1 MEDDQAIASS
11 GPIGVVAYAS
21 LAERRART
29 LKHGD
34 TFAVLDPNGDLLTG
48 PGSADGLYHRD
59 TRHLSRFDLRIDGRR
74 PILLSSIVRD
84 DNAALIFDLTNPDI
98 GDDRG
103 DTVLEHDLVH
113 VRRTKFLFEATAFER
128 ISVRSFATVPL
139 ELSLRLGF
147 AADFADLFETRGARR
162 PRRGRQ
168 EPPDITESRVLL
180 RYAGLDG
187 RERVTRLR
195 FEPAP
200 DAIAADSATW
210 RLALEPGAQRVLYVE
225 VACASGDPAFSPRAN
240 YLRALVDARRALRAS
255 LSRTG
260 SVSTSNEHFDEALA
274 RARADLAMLATD
286 TEHGPYPYAGTPWF
300 SAVFGRDALI
310 TALQT
315 LWLDPAL
322 ARGVLRF
329 LAAHQATE
337 EDPARDAEPGK
348 ILHEMRHGEMA
359 ALGEVPFAR
368 YYGSVDA
375 TPLFVVLAGAYLD
388 RTGDLET
395 LRALWP
401 HIDAALRWMA
411 THGDR
416 DGDGFVEYERRSG
429 SGLVNQGWKD
439 SHDSV
444 FHENGATAHGPI
456 ALCEVQAYVYAAKRA
471 AAAIAARVHRPERAL
486 ELEEEARALAARFDA
501 AFWQE
506 DLGTYALAL
515 DGAKRPCR
523 IRTSNAG
530 HALFAGIAAPAR
542 AVRVAST
549 LMSANGFSGWGVR
562 TLARGEARYN
572 PISYHNGSVWPHDN
586 ALVAMGL
593 ARYGLKNEAARILD
607 GLFHAATYMD
617 LRRLPELFCG
627 FPRRRGQGPTLYPVA
642 CAPQAWAAAAPMAL
656 LGACLGI
663 SVDPGRRV
671 VRLDRPV
678 LPRFLDEVS
687 VRRLPVGDD
696 RVDLTVR
703 RAGEEVVVHALSRP
717 EGVCIETVA

>member
-1 MEDDQAIASS
+1 MAEEAVTAPS
-11 GPIGVVAYAS
+11 GPIGVVAHAS

-34 TFAVLDPNGDLLTG
+34 TFAVLDPAGDLLTG

-59 TRHLSRFDLRIDGRR
+59 TRHLSRLELRVEGLR
-74 PILLSSIVRD
+74 PILLSSTLRD
-84 DNAALIFDLTNPDI
+84 DNAALICDLTNPDI
-98 GDDRG
+98 VDEEGR
-103 DTVLEHDLVH
+103 VALEHDLVH
-113 VRRTKFLFEATAFER
+113 IRRSKFLFAATAYER
-128 ISVRSFATVPL
+128 IAVRSFATRPL
-139 ELSLRLGF
+139 VLSLSLAFG
-147 AADFADLFETRGARR
+147 ADFADLFEARGARR
-162 PRRGRQ
+162 PRRGAPA
-168 EPPDITESRVLL
+168 PPEVSAGRVVL
-180 RYAGLDG
+180 RYRGLDG
-187 RERVTRLR
+187 QERVTRLR
-195 FEPAP
+195 VEPAP
-200 DAIAADSATW
+200 DALASDTATW
-210 RLALEPGAQRVLYVE
+210 RLDLAPGEQRVLYVE
-225 VACASGDPAFSPRAN
+225 VACADGEPAGSPRAQC
-240 YLRALVDARRALRAS
+240 LRALVDARRALRAS
-255 LSRTG
+255 LSRTA
-260 SVSTSNEHFDEALA
+260 SVSTSNEHFDEALG

-300 SAVFGRDALI
+300 SAAFGRDALI
-310 TALQT
+310 TALET

-388 RTGDLET
+388 RTGDSDT

-401 HIDAALRWMA
+401 HVDAALRWIDVY
-411 THGDR
+411 GDR
-416 DGDGFVEYERRSG
+416 DGDGFVEYERRTAT
-429 SGLVNQGWKD
+429 GLANQGWKD

-444 FHENGATAHGPI
+444 FHADGAAAQGPI
-456 ALCEVQAYVYAAKRA
+456 ALCEVQAYVFAAKRA

-486 ELEEEARALAARFDA
+486 ALEEEARALAARFDA

-523 IRTSNAG
+523 VRASNAG
-530 HALFAGIAAPAR
+530 HALFAGIATPERAAR
-542 AVRVAST
+542 LART
-549 LMSANGFSGWGVR
+549 LLDPDGFSGWGVR

-593 ARYGLKNEAARILD
+593 SRYGHKGEAARILD

-642 CAPQAWAAAAPMAL
+642 CAPQAWSAAAPLAL
-656 LGACLGI
+656 LAACLGI
-663 SVDPGRRV
+663 TVDPGRQV
-671 VRLDRPV
+671 VRLERPV
-678 LPRFLDEVS
+678 LPRFLEEVT
-687 VRRLPVGDD
+687 VRGLPVGED
-696 RVDLTVR
+696 RIDLAVR
-703 RAGEEVVVHALSRP
+703 RAGEEVVVHALARP
-717 EGVCIETVA
+717 ADVRIETVA